1 MAHRIEVGLQSAV
14 KDAWGEK
21 IKRRVWEDLRL
32 HVASV
37 SGIDVYTLDMDVT
50 TEDRKSVV

>member
-32 HVASV
+32 RVDAVAAHEGLQV
-37 SGIDVYTLDMDVT
+37 VDV
-50 TEDRKSVV
+50 